1 MNLTVDARQIITSP
15 LSEKNISVLLY
26 CKYKQGD
33 GVAERIKASV
43 ATRTVAGS
51 NSTTGGIFLQ
61 SITVSGERGR
71 HLLPRHGRY
80 LRVPI

>member
-1 MNLTVDARQIITSP
+1 MSKWLYYNQMNLTVDARQIITSP

-43 ATRTVAGS
+43 FLRISQSVRREVPPSRTLAWQIP
-51 NSTTGGIFLQ
+51 TGA
-61 SITVSGERGR
+61 
-71 HLLPRHGRY
+71 H
-80 LRVPI
+80 